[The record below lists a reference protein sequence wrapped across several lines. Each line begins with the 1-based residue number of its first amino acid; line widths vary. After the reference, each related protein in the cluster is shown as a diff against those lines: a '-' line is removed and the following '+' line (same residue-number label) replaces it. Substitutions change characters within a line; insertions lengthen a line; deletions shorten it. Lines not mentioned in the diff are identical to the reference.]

1 MQSDTRP
8 DFTNNEPI
16 IDKLDKYGKLNN
28 CTRRQL
34 LDYCLKMQELA
45 LKIDS
50 KLFENGIFLTIDE
63 KGNIHLDKHSIKSL
77 EI

>member
-1 MQSDTRP
+1 MQSDTKRG
-8 DFTNNEPI
+8 FTNNKPI

-50 KLFENGIFLTIDE
+50 KLFEHGIFLTIDE
-63 KGNIHLDKHSIKSL
+63 KDNIHIQ
-77 EI
+77 

>member
-1 MQSDTRP
+1 MQSDTKP
-8 DFTNNEPI
+8 GFTNNKPI

-50 KLFENGIFLTIDE
+50 KLFEHGIFLTIDE
-63 KGNIHLDKHSIKSL
+63 KDNIHIDNGY
-77 EI
+77 